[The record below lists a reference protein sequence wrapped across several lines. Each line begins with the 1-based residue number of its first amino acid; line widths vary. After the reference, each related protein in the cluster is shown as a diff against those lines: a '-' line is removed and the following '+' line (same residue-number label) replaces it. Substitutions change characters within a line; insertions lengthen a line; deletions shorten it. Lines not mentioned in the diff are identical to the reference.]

1 MKYLAIA
8 LAILATP
15 TFAEPVEFDASW
27 EDLTF
32 RGINATEYGYN
43 GNTLVIQADNS
54 SSVTYKALPQS
65 AFDAT
70 QVRWNWT
77 VSQSVPVTD
86 LTRKG
91 GDDRNVTIYFMFL
104 DRKSADK
111 LDAGDGLSKML
122 RNRKVRMLLYIWGGE
137 GAGTAHPSPYFKG
150 RGINMILRDAGTG
163 SGQENIDLVADY
175 TRIFGEAPEALVGIA
190 ISSDSD
196 DTDSSVRAQISDM
209 VLE

>member
-1 MKYLAIA
+1 MRYLAIA

-15 TFAEPVEFDASW
+15 TFAAPVEFDANW

-54 SSVTYKALPQS
+54 SSVTYKSLPPTE
-65 AFDAT
+65 FDST
-70 QVRWNWT
+70 QVSWNWA
-77 VSQSVPVTD
+77 VSSSVPVTD

-104 DRKSADK
+104 DRKSANK
-111 LDAGDGLSKML
+111 MDADVSLSKML

-137 GAGTAHPSPYFKG
+137 GVGTSIPSPYFKG
-150 RGINMILRDAGTG
+150 RGFYTVLRDAGTG
-163 SGQENIDLVADY
+163 EAQENIDLAADY
-175 TRIFGEAPEALVGIA
+175 TRIFGEPPEALVGIA

-196 DTDSSVRAQISDM
+196 DTNSSVRAQISEM

>member
-15 TFAEPVEFDASW
+15 TLAQPIQFDTSW

-32 RGINATEYGYN
+32 RGINATEYWYN
-43 GNTLVIQADNS
+43 GNTLIIQADNS
-54 SSVTYKALPQS
+54 SSVTYKALPSS
-65 AFDAT
+65 AFGAT
-70 QVRWNWT
+70 RASWNWA

-111 LDAGDGLSKML
+111 LDAGDDLSKML

-137 GAGTAHPSPYFKG
+137 GDGIALPSPYFKG
-150 RGINMILRDAGTG
+150 RGFYTILRGAGTG
-163 SGQENIDLVADY
+163 EARENIDLVADY

-196 DTDSSVRAQISDM
+196 DTDSSVRAEISEM